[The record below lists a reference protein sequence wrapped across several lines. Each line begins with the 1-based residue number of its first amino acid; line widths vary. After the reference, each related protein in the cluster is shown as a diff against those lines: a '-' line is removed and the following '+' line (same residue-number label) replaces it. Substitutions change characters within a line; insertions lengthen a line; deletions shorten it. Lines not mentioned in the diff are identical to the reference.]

1 MQTDNGHS
9 DKIKILGYIILAF
22 FLLLV
27 FRLWQL
33 QILDGSYYRKI
44 SEENRLKIVRLT
56 APRGIIY
63 DRNGIPLVKNS
74 PYFTV
79 SVAPDALDKLDLT
92 ALAELLRTDHETL
105 LSKKAFQRKSAYE
118 PVRLKEGISSKEIA
132 YIEARRSE
140 FPGLFIDVELIREY
154 LFGSVGAH
162 LIGYLGR
169 PTQSQAQKP
178 EFRDVPHDS
187 FIGQWGTEG
196 LYDRY
201 LRGVAGKKIIEIN
214 ALGREIRMLE
224 GTTSQKGQ
232 DIRLSMDINLQKE
245 AETAFG
251 ERAGALVAIKPDT
264 GEILALVSK
273 PSFDPNI
280 FAKGISQKQWEDL
293 TTNAKRPLLNR
304 ALQSQYPPGSTFKIV
319 TAIAGLEEYAINED
333 SKVTC
338 NGGLSYG
345 RWSFGCWQKKGHG
358 TLSLHRAIV
367 ESCDVYFYE
376 TGRKAG
382 IDKIAHYARV
392 LGLGRESGIGLV
404 KERSG
409 LIPDTK
415 WKLEKRRQ
423 PWYLGET
430 FNAAIGQGYVAA
442 TPFQMAELVNTIAN
456 GGDVYKPVLLKIN
469 DKPEP
474 ASRVRLRP
482 ETIEAVR
489 KALFGVVNENGG
501 TGWVAR
507 SSVSQISGKTGTSQV
522 VSTERFKS
530 APGKYRDHAW
540 FVAFAPFEKP
550 EISLSVIVEHG
561 GHGGSAAA
569 PIAKRAIE
577 AYIRSSR
584 SAASIQP
591 DISLLTSGGSLPAA
605 SGGQTQIRNITNEG
619 ISQ

>member
-9 DKIKILGYIILAF
+9 EKIRILGYIILAF

-79 SVAPDALDKLDLT
+79 SVTPDALDKLDLT

-118 PVRLKEGISSKEIA
+118 PIRLKEGISSKEIA

-187 FIGQWGTEG
+187 FVGQWGTEG

-522 VSTERFKS
+522 VSMERFKS

-591 DISLLTSGGSLPAA
+591 DISLQTSGSLPAA

>member
-1 MQTDNGHS
+1 MQTDNGS
-9 DKIKILGYIILAF
+9 SEKIRILGYITLAL

-27 FRLWQL
+27 LRLWQL
-33 QILDGSYYRKI
+33 QVLEGNYYRRL
-44 SEENRLKIVRLT
+44 SEENRLKVVRLA

-79 SVAPDALDKLDLT
+79 SANPDALDKLDIT
-92 ALAELLRTDHETL
+92 ALSLLLKTDRETL
-105 LSKKAFQRKSAYE
+105 LAKTALQRKSVYE
-118 PVRLKEGISSKEIA
+118 PIRLKEGISYKEIA

-154 LFGSVGAH
+154 LFGSAGAH

-169 PTQSQAQKP
+169 PTQFQAQNP

-187 FIGQWGTEG
+187 FVGQWGIEG

-201 LRGVAGKKIIEIN
+201 LRGVAGKKISEVN

-224 GTTSQKGQ
+224 GTTSLKGQ

-245 AETAFG
+245 AEGAFG

-273 PSFDPNI
+273 PSFDPNV
-280 FAKGISQKQWEDL
+280 FAKGISQRQWEEL

-319 TAIAGLEEYAINED
+319 TAIAGLEENAISDD

-376 TGRKAG
+376 TGKKVG
-382 IDKIAHYARV
+382 IDKIAHYARA
-392 LGLGRESGIGLV
+392 LGLGRESGTALV

-409 LIPDTK
+409 LIPDTR
-415 WKLEKRRQ
+415 WKLEKRHQ

-430 FNAAIGQGYVAA
+430 FNAAIGQGYVAV

-456 GGDVYKPVLLKIN
+456 GGYIYKPVLLRIN

-474 ASRVRLRP
+474 VSRVKLKD

-489 KALFGVVNENGG
+489 KALFGVVNESGG
-501 TGWVAR
+501 TGWAAR
-507 SSVSQISGKTGTSQV
+507 SSVSAISGKTGTSQV
-522 VSTERFKS
+522 VSMERYKS

-550 EISLSVIVEHG
+550 EISLSVMVEHG

-577 AYIRSSR
+577 AYIKSSQ
-584 SAASIQP
+584 SAAAGQHDVSLQP
-591 DISLLTSGGSLPAA
+591 TDRRTAS
-605 SGGQTQIRNITNEG
+605 SGGQTRVHNIKNEG
-619 ISQ
+619 TSQ